1 MATAFIDAST
11 RVLLTR
17 LHPDGSEEQIASLA
31 DLLTQF
37 LDDGLGE
44 VEATMAAAAACHRRR
59 RRVSVK
65 PPAYEPASAGMDHRL
80 RGCRTLVP
88 G

>member
-17 LHPDGSEEQIASLA
+17 LHPDGSDEQLASLA
-31 DLLTQF
+31 ELLTQF

-44 VEATMAAAAACHRRR
+44 VEATIAAAADCHRCRR
-59 RRVSVK
+59 PRLSRSPIP
-65 PPAYEPASAGMDHRL
+65 PPAPENERVCL
-80 RGCRTLVP
+80 RGYP
-88 G
+88 

>member
-17 LHPDGSEEQIASLA
+17 LHPDGSEEQLASLA
-31 DLLTQF
+31 ELLMQF

-44 VEATMAAAAACHRRR
+44 VEATIAAAAECRRR
-59 RRVSVK
+59 SRPRLSRSPIPPPVRENELRRF
-65 PPAYEPASAGMDHRL
+65 
-80 RGCRTLVP
+80 RGHP
-88 G
+88 